1 MASLSW
7 SLRAL
12 FLCFLIALSIALPG
26 LVTMGATSV
35 AAPINSSGRAF
46 ALNVDEWRTC
56 ENLDSGTKV
65 LARLAE
71 RLPVGLKALLC

>member
-1 MASLSW
+1 
-7 SLRAL
+7 
-12 FLCFLIALSIALPG
+12 
-26 LVTMGATSV
+26 MGATSV